1 MAADRAVEFNK
12 QLEEHR
18 SNLTA
23 NQLKRARKKRAK
35 LFQQVRRQLK
45 QQKPCPAVLHCG
57 VLCIVCRACTLFSH
71 LPGAAMLNSKLTRQ

>member
-35 LFQQVRRQLK
+35 LFQQVNRQV
-45 QQKPCPAVLHCG
+45 QTAQTPASLLIAFHVLFS
-57 VLCIVCRACTLFSH
+57 VCHACTL
-71 LPGAAMLNSKLTRQ
+71 LAKRCYA